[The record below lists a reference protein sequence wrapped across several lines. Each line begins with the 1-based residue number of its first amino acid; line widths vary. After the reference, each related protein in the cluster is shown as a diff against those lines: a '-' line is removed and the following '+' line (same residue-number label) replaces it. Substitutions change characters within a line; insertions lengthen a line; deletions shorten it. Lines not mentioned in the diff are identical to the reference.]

1 MHSQDGQQEE
11 TSLQKDQESK
21 MPKRI
26 WETWEH
32 YCRVEKSQMGVGKN
46 EPCNWCGEEEPKPKY
61 KGRFWMYPAKKFGTW
76 EESQE
81 YYRQLD
87 ENNS

>member
-1 MHSQDGQQEE
+1 MEN
-11 TSLQKDQESK
+11 K
-21 MPKRI
+21 MDHM
-26 WETWEH
+26 WQH
-32 YCRVEKSQMGVGKN
+32 YCKVEKSLMGVGRG
-46 EPCNWCGEEEPKPKY
+46 EPCNWCGAQEEKSNHY
-61 KGRFWMYPAKKFGTW
+61 KARFWMYPAKRFGTW

>member
-1 MHSQDGQQEE
+1 M
-11 TSLQKDQESK
+11 
-21 MPKRI
+21 
-26 WETWEH
+26 WEH
-32 YCRVEKSQMGVGKN
+32 YCKVEKSQMGVGKG
-46 EPCNWCGEEEPKPKY
+46 EPCNWCGAEEEKSNHY

-87 ENNS
+87 EKK

>member
-1 MHSQDGQQEE
+1 MVVSN
-11 TSLQKDQESK
+11 
-21 MPKRI
+21 M
-26 WETWEH
+26 WEH
-32 YCRVEKSQMGVGKN
+32 YCKVEKSQMGVGKG

>member
-1 MHSQDGQQEE
+1 MWQ
-11 TSLQKDQESK
+11 
-21 MPKRI
+21 
-26 WETWEH
+26 H
-32 YCRVEKSQMGVGKN
+32 YCRVEKDIMGTEKGQ
-46 EPCNWCGEEEPKPKY
+46 PCNWCDEKEKPEPKHI
-61 KGRFWMYPAKKFGTW
+61 GRFWMYPAKRFGTW

>member
-1 MHSQDGQQEE
+1 
-11 TSLQKDQESK
+11 

-87 ENNS
+87 EKNS